1 MMNETFLPHQDQA
14 QSDSSIWHAFGR
26 TLSKPLTIRSAQGV
40 MITDEDG
47 RSYLD
52 AMAGLWCVNVGY
64 GQERIAK
71 KAYEQMV
78 QLPYYPLSGSHE
90 PAQALAAKINEWL
103 THPYQ
108 IFFSNSGSEA
118 NEIAFKI
125 ARQYHALN
133 NESTRYKIISRYRAY
148 HGATLGALSATG
160 QHQRKFLYEPLAPG
174 FLHVHPPDTYRDS
187 RGMSM
192 EEYGL
197 FCAENLEKTIV
208 YEGEKT
214 VAAFIMEPII
224 TGGGILI
231 PPDNYLERIAEV
243 CQRHGVLLII
253 DEVICGFGRTGKR
266 FGHQHTNVIPDIVT
280 MAKGLTSG
288 YAPLS
293 ATAVRKEIYEVFL
306 DDEGPRDRLRH
317 VNTFGGHPVSCAV
330 ALENLTIMEEL
341 DLVHRSEELGAYLL
355 EKANSLY
362 AYPFVGDIR
371 VKGLLMGIE
380 LVKNRLTKEPLALD
394 DVQAVLNEAKAQGIL
409 LGKNG
414 DTVAGLNNVI
424 VFSPPLIITKEQI
437 DTILD
442 VLHQIFQRAHVG

>member
-1 MMNETFLPHQDQA
+1 
-14 QSDSSIWHAFGR
+14 
-26 TLSKPLTIRSAQGV
+26 
-40 MITDEDG
+40 
-47 RSYLD
+47 
-52 AMAGLWCVNVGY
+52 
-64 GQERIAK
+64 
-71 KAYEQMV
+71 
-78 QLPYYPLSGSHE
+78 
-90 PAQALAAKINEWL
+90 
-103 THPYQ
+103 
-108 IFFSNSGSEA
+108 
-118 NEIAFKI
+118 
-125 ARQYHALN
+125 
-133 NESTRYKIISRYRAY
+133 
-148 HGATLGALSATG
+148 
-160 QHQRKFLYEPLAPG
+160 
-174 FLHVHPPDTYRDS
+174 
-187 RGMSM
+187 
-192 EEYGL
+192 
-197 FCAENLEKTIV
+197 
-208 YEGEKT
+208 
-214 VAAFIMEPII
+214 MEPII

-293 ATAVRKEIYEVFL
+293 ATAVRKEIYEGFL

-341 DLVHRSEELGAYLL
+341 DLVHRSEELGIYLL

-414 DTVAGLNNVI
+414 DPVAGLNNVI

-437 DTILD
+437 DTILE